1 MFLEN
6 DYARPLFDF
15 EKGGKPKAFECLM
28 CKADHANHKTNP
40 CGRMCGKVT
49 RTEIG
54 MRMHLKTVH
63 GWEEQACLYSTDKQ
77 TDQNSGSPR
86 QLRAG
91 PPRFPESETAVENH
105 TEKILHNQKSAETNE
120 GELLKLMKGGN

>member
-15 EKGGKPKAFECLM
+15 EKGGKPRAYLCLN
-28 CKADHANHKTNP
+28 KD
-40 CGRMCGKVT
+40 CGKVT
-49 RTEIG
+49 RTERG

-63 GWEEQACLYSTDKQ
+63 DWEEQACLYSTDKQ
-77 TDQNSGSPR
+77 NDQNLQSGPVR
-86 QLRAG
+86 KLRAG
-91 PPRFPESETAVENH
+91 PPRLSQNENPPES
-105 TEKILHNQKSAETNE
+105 TESTSTTEQGKSQETNE